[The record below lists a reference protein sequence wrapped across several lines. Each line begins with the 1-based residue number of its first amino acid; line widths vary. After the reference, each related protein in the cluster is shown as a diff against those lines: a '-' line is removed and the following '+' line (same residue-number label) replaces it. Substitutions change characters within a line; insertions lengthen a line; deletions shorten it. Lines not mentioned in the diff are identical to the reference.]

1 MKRLLKLLLVFNIL
15 VVIAAILAFLAPQTH
30 PSTSIIPSLMSLG
43 FPIILVLN
51 VLCLLIWTS
60 LRNYYALLSLAVLV
74 LGWKAIT
81 GFVNFSTAESK
92 PESITVATLNLHRMI
107 DMSPDWKPAASEVN
121 ELMTELGTPN
131 ILCLQEAGDISAY
144 RDAIPYKHIIE
155 FGTNQTALVTNYP
168 VVNSKTIDMSPEQ
181 SYSGWTDLDINGNI
195 IRVYSLYLASNRITV
210 ESERLFEEG
219 TFQSKENI
227 RDALGV
233 LRRYVGRARIR
244 ANQVEAVKQSIA
256 ESPYPVIVCGDF
268 NDVPLS
274 YSTSQLTK
282 DLQDSFVAKGF
293 GIGATYAGK
302 LPGLRIDYILA
313 DDHFRILSHNILK
326 LNISDHYPVVVE
338 VDFRE

>member
-15 VVIAAILAFLAPQTH
+15 VVIAAILAYLAPQTH
-30 PSTSIIPSLMSLG
+30 PSRSILPSLMSLG
-43 FPIILVLN
+43 FPIILVMN
-51 VLCLLIWTS
+51 VLCLLIWT
-60 LRNYYALLSLAVLV
+60 LLKNYYALLSLAVLV
-74 LGWKAIT
+74 LGWQAIS
-81 GFVNFSTAESK
+81 GFVNFSAAENE
-92 PESITVATLNLHRMI
+92 PESISVATLNLHRMI
-107 DMSPDWKPAASEVN
+107 DMSPDWKPAASEVSK
-121 ELMTELGTPN
+121 LMTNLATPD

-144 RDAIPYKHIIE
+144 RDVIPYKHILE
-155 FGTNQTALVTNYP
+155 FGSNQTALITNYP

-181 SYSGWTDLDINGNI
+181 SYSGWTDLDVNGSI

-210 ESERLFEEG
+210 DSERLIEEG

-233 LRRYVGRARIR
+233 LRRYVARARIR
-244 ANQVEAVKQSIA
+244 ANQVAIVRKSIA

-274 YSTSQLTK
+274 YTTSQLTQ

-302 LPGLRIDYILA
+302 LPGLRIDYVLA
-313 DDHFRILSHNILK
+313 DDHFKILSHNILK
-326 LNISDHYPVVVE
+326 LDISDHYPVVVE
-338 VDFRE
+338 VDVRE